1 MNIGYGAKEY
11 SKSGYFSIFALLITS
26 GGILKNPERN
36 DSLLPERLIAA
47 PLTVSQLGGGVLI
60 IIIIIYL
67 LCAPHPAVTQAQG
80 AARKKVQIMKKN
92 TGINTTNNRTEQ
104 IHGIPQ

>member
-1 MNIGYGAKEY
+1 MFPITPKSRLGIQKGLNRGQGAKEY

-47 PLTVSQLGGGVLI
+47 PLTEVNWAEGYCSV
-60 IIIIIYL
+60 
-67 LCAPHPAVTQAQG
+67 
-80 AARKKVQIMKKN
+80 R
-92 TGINTTNNRTEQ
+92 
-104 IHGIPQ
+104 

>member
-1 MNIGYGAKEY
+1 MFPITQNSRQCIQKGLNIPYAAKEY

-47 PLTVSQLGGGVLI
+47 PLTEVNWAEGYCSV
-60 IIIIIYL
+60 
-67 LCAPHPAVTQAQG
+67 
-80 AARKKVQIMKKN
+80 R
-92 TGINTTNNRTEQ
+92 
-104 IHGIPQ
+104 